1 MDDIGLFG
9 LNNIKDLF
17 KKLEREYNALM
28 DEVTTDGIAN
38 FVITA
43 DSLFDWVEK
52 DKTATGKIRK
62 QFKKLKNTE
71 QYKLI
76 NDMANRAKH
85 YVRKEGHRGVS
96 KDKLIPSWDFSNL
109 DFSNVTFGEPIFEAE
124 MNGKSVDIMNE
135 FTILFENIKRILE

>member
-17 KKLEREYNALM
+17 KKLEQEYNALM

-52 DKTATGKIRK
+52 DKTAAGKIRK
-62 QFKKLKNTE
+62 LFKKLKNTT
-71 QYKLI
+71 
-76 NDMANRAKH
+76 A
-85 YVRKEGHRGVS
+85 
-96 KDKLIPSWDFSNL
+96 
-109 DFSNVTFGEPIFEAE
+109 
-124 MNGKSVDIMNE
+124 
-135 FTILFENIKRILE
+135 